1 MNLRQRLFRLQSP
14 GDIIDYMFLIAGAIM
29 LGLLV
34 MAIAAEFNRAPL

>member
-14 GDIIDYMFLIAGAIM
+14 GDIIEYMFLIAGAIM

-34 MAIAAEFNRAPL
+34 MAIAAQVDRAPL

>member
-14 GDIIDYMFLIAGAIM
+14 GDIIDFMFLIAGAIM

-34 MAIAAEFNRAPL
+34 MAIAAQFNRAPL